1 MFNAH
6 INIEVSAGIRTVKY
20 LFKYVYKGP
29 DRVAAMIVGPTN
41 EIQQYIDGRY
51 LSAAE
56 GVASLLSF
64 KKHTE
69 WPPVTRLVVHLPG
82 QHNVIF
88 NENED
93 LAIVA
98 ERVARQKTTL
108 TAYFAYNAQNVDG
121 QQVVYIDFPANHV
134 WKIREK
140 VWSARQQAEKAVGR
154 MYFVHPTAGE
164 RFFLRLLLIVIPS
177 ATSFEHL

>member
-6 INIEVSAGIRTVKY
+6 INVEVFVGIRSVKY

-29 DRVAAMIVGPTN
+29 DRVAAMIVGPIN
-41 EIQQYIDGRY
+41 KIQQYIDGRY
-51 LSAAE
+51 LSVAE
-56 GVASLLSF
+56 GVDSLLSF
-64 KKHTE
+64 KKHIE
-69 WPPVTRLVVHLPG
+69 WPPITRLVVHLPR

-98 ERVARQKTTL
+98 ERATRQKTTL

-121 QQVVYIDFPANHV
+121 QQVMYTNFPANHV

-140 VWSARQQAEKAVGR
+140 VWSAR
-154 MYFVHPTAGE
+154 
-164 RFFLRLLLIVIPS
+164 
-177 ATSFEHL
+177 